1 MPLTRP
7 QAGIMGNSQLGVGV
21 AFNTAAPFVE
31 NQQTISSNYT
41 ITTGSNA
48 LSAGPV
54 TVASG
59 VVVTIP
65 PGSAWTV
72 V

>member
-7 QAGIMGNSQLGVGV
+7 QAGIMGNSQLGDGA
-21 AFNTAAPFVE
+21 AFNTAAPFIE
-31 NQQTISSNYT
+31 NQQTINFSYT

-59 VVVTIP
+59 VVITIP